1 MRTLHLVDSPAA
13 PAPLLEREIELDAL
27 RAAVFGGGGVV
38 VLEAAAGLGKTVLLE
53 HAAALA
59 DESGWLVRR
68 AAPGP
73 LEQHFAFGVIRALL
87 ETPVR
92 DSDMPM
98 DGAASAAG
106 VLLLD
111 GEAPSDDA
119 GTMLVAHSL
128 LWVCQMLAS
137 HRPLALVVDDAQFA
151 DRCSLAVLSYLARR
165 VEDLPLLLLIGARA
179 DDPAGASDLL
189 TLLGSVRS
197 ATVLHPQPLT
207 PRGAT
212 QLIRRLAPQPPPAA
226 PRDCHRPVG

>member
-1 MRTLHLVDSPAA
+1 MRTLHLVDSPTA
-13 PAPLLEREIELDAL
+13 PAPLVERENELDAL
-27 RAAVFGGGGVV
+27 RATVLGGGGVV

-106 VLLLD
+106 GLPPGGGGAAGGAG
-111 GEAPSDDA
+111 GEA
-119 GTMLVAHSL
+119 
-128 LWVCQMLAS
+128 
-137 HRPLALVVDDAQFA
+137 
-151 DRCSLAVLSYLARR
+151 
-165 VEDLPLLLLIGARA
+165 
-179 DDPAGASDLL
+179 
-189 TLLGSVRS
+189 
-197 ATVLHPQPLT
+197 
-207 PRGAT
+207 
-212 QLIRRLAPQPPPAA
+212 
-226 PRDCHRPVG
+226 